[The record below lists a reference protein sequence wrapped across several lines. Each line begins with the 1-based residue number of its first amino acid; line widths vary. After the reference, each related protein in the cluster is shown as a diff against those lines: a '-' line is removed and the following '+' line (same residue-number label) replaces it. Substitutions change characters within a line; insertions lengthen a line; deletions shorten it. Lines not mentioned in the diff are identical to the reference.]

1 MGKKTVKGAPRCP
14 EQNVLER
21 ALCALAIPQLQAIS
35 PRRPLGRQPLVLFS
49 LLWLALIALGAA
61 LAPHLAPAGPLA
73 TDPSRAL
80 LPPGPGAWLGTD
92 FLGRDVLGRL
102 LWGGRWTLWMGAE
115 ALALA
120 VGLGLPLGLA
130 AGGTGGLRDR
140 VLMRLVDAWLAFPG
154 LLLAMAVVAI
164 LGPGLSSVAIAVGLA
179 AAAPYARVAR
189 ATAREIRAQPY
200 IDAARA
206 VGASPWRIILRH
218 ILPNATPALMA
229 FAATQLGWV
238 LLNGA
243 ALNFLGLG
251 VPPGTPEWGAMLA
264 EGRAY
269 LRDAPWAAIPPG
281 IALTL
286 TVLAANVL
294 GDWLGQE

>member
-1 MGKKTVKGAPRCP
+1 MARVPRCP
-14 EQNVLER
+14 GQNVLER

-35 PRRPLGRQPLVLFS
+35 PRRSLWRQPLALFS
-49 LLWLALIALGAA
+49 LLWLAVIALGAA
-61 LAPHLAPAGPLA
+61 LAPYLAPAGPLA

-80 LPPGPGAWLGTD
+80 LPPGPGEWLGTD

-130 AGGTGGLRDR
+130 AGGTGGLRD
-140 VLMRLVDAWLAFPG
+140 VMLMRLVDAWLAFPG
-154 LLLAMAVVAI
+154 LLLAMAVVAV

-206 VGASPWRIILRH
+206 VGANPWRIIIRH
-218 ILPNATPALMA
+218 ILPNATPALVA

-269 LRDAPWAAIPPG
+269 LRDAPWTAISPG

-286 TVLAANVL
+286 TVLAANVI
-294 GDWLGQE
+294 GDRLGQD